1 MFYTVI
7 LKMNYFQHYLQRKK
21 VHKISLHKE
30 LAAALSLLALFL
42 VWGCAPVEVPA
53 EELSAEDLAALP
65 ADLQPAT
72 ERNLIGQAT
81 YESCLDS
88 DSSNPFDRAQL
99 KVRSTTTFE
108 GGSRTDR
115 CYTWYAGTPKEKTR
129 LIEGICRE
137 GRFQYWYAD
146 CSSDSRCKE
155 GACVSPEPRCGNG
168 AIEMGETCSVCP
180 ADVVCAV
187 SEECRGNMCVNNLWQ
202 LERVISNLNYVQK
215 ILISSRNEN
224 SLIAMAGYTS
234 SEKQGV
240 YISDDGGASW
250 RKTLG
255 NEEEGIQIIVA
266 HSNDVNT
273 IYAGTYIEGVEV
285 TGKLYISN
293 DFGQRWD
300 ELAEFRDGAIRN
312 IHIDRSN
319 PLKIYVFI
327 QPSSLAYE
335 AGVYISNDG
344 GITWEFHSF
353 GFPSSYRGTIVWA
366 VEQNLDGDLFL
377 GIELDRTDSSFIYR
391 PPILRSQDGGITWE
405 NIFQTNPWHIYDI
418 IVDDLNNI
426 IYFHEEGARLYI
438 SSDNGNMLNEL
449 ANNPGAFFLMALNKN
464 NPDEIFFGS
473 GTDLWLTTNKGETFV
488 RAASQ
493 PGWNIADIVYN
504 QDYTKLY
511 VAAYGQGIVILE
523 RINEN

>member
-21 VHKISLHKE
+21 AHKVSLHKE
-30 LAAALSLLALFL
+30 LAVALSLLALFL
-42 VWGCAPVEVPA
+42 VWGCAPVEIPA

-81 YESCLDS
+81 YDSCLDP
-88 DSSNPFDRAQL
+88 DSSSTFDIAQL

-108 GGSRTDR
+108 NGFRTDR

-146 CSSDSRCKE
+146 CSSGSRCKE

-168 AIEMGETCSVCP
+168 A
-180 ADVVCAV
+180 
-187 SEECRGNMCVNNLWQ
+187 RYQGNMCVNNLWQ

-215 ILISSRNEN
+215 ILISPNNEN
-224 SLIAMAGYTS
+224 SLIAVAGYTS
-234 SEKQGV
+234 SENQGV
-240 YISDDGGASW
+240 YISDDGGTSW

-255 NEEEGIQIIVA
+255 NGEESILIIVA

-300 ELAEFRDGAIRN
+300 ELAEFRDGTIRN

-353 GFPSSYRGTIVWA
+353 GFPSSYQGTTIVWA

-377 GIELDRTDSSFIYR
+377 GIELDLTDSSLIYK
-391 PPILRSQDGGITWE
+391 PPILRSQDWGITWE
-405 NIFQTNPWHIYDI
+405 NIFPTNPWHIYDI
-418 IVDDLNNI
+418 VVDDLNNI

-438 SSDNGNMLNEL
+438 SSDNGNTLNEL

-464 NPDEIFFGS
+464 NPDEIFFGN

-493 PGWNIADIVYN
+493 PGWSIADIVYN

-511 VAAYGQGIVILE
+511 VAGYGQGIVILE